1 MSRLV
6 YVLSKH
12 GTVKNYVSEVLIQ
25 ADENDEES
33 VNVSINFTTE
43 IEEAVDLVDATNDV
57 YSQLVGQFGERL
69 VGIEE
74 VAE

>member
-1 MSRLV
+1 MKQLV
-6 YVLSKH
+6 YVLSKN

-25 ADENDEES
+25 TDENDEES

-43 IEEAVDLVDATNDV
+43 IEEAIDLVDATNDV

>member
-1 MSRLV
+1 MSQLV
-6 YVLSKH
+6 YVLSKY

-33 VNVSINFTTE
+33 VNVSINFSTE
-43 IEEAVDLVDATNDV
+43 IEEAIDLVDATNDV

>member
-1 MSRLV
+1 MSQLV

-33 VNVSINFTTE
+33 VNVSINFSTE

>member
-1 MSRLV
+1 MSQLV

-12 GTVKNYVSEVLIQ
+12 GTVKNYVSEVLIK

-57 YSQLVGQFGERL
+57 YSQLVVQFGERL

>member
-33 VNVSINFTTE
+33 VNVSINFSTE

>member
-1 MSRLV
+1 MKQLV

-12 GTVKNYVSEVLIQ
+12 GTIKNYVSEVLIQ

-33 VNVSINFTTE
+33 VNVSINFSTE
-43 IEEAVDLVDATNDV
+43 IEEAIDLVDATNDV

>member
-1 MSRLV
+1 MSQLV

-12 GTVKNYVSEVLIQ
+12 GTVKNYVSEVLIK

-33 VNVSINFTTE
+33 VNVSINFSTE

>member
-1 MSRLV
+1 MSQLV

>member
-1 MSRLV
+1 MKQLV
-6 YVLSKH
+6 YVLSKN

-25 ADENDEES
+25 ADENDEGT
-33 VNVSINFTTE
+33 VNVSMNFTTDVE
-43 IEEAVDLVDATNDV
+43 KAIDLVDATNDV

>member
-1 MSRLV
+1 MKRLV
-6 YVLSKH
+6 YVLSKN
-12 GTVKNYVSEVLIQ
+12 GTVKNYVSEVSIQ
-25 ADENDEES
+25 PDENDEES

>member
-1 MSRLV
+1 MKQLV
-6 YVLSKH
+6 FVLSKN

-57 YSQLVGQFGERL
+57 
-69 VGIEE
+69 
-74 VAE
+74 

>member
-1 MSRLV
+1 MSQLV

-33 VNVSINFTTE
+33 VNVSINFSTE
-43 IEEAVDLVDATNDV
+43 IEEAIDLVDATNDV

>member
-1 MSRLV
+1 MKRLV
-6 YVLSKH
+6 YVLSKN
-12 GTVKNYVSEVLIQ
+12 GTVKNYVSEVSIQ
-25 ADENDEES
+25 PDENDEES

-43 IEEAVDLVDATNDV
+43 IEEAIDLVDATNDV

>member
-1 MSRLV
+1 MSQLV

-25 ADENDEES
+25 ADENNEES
-33 VNVSINFTTE
+33 VNVSINFSTE

>member
-1 MSRLV
+1 MNQLV

-12 GTVKNYVSEVLIQ
+12 GTIKNYVSEVLIQ

-33 VNVSINFTTE
+33 VNVSINFSTE
-43 IEEAVDLVDATNDV
+43 IEEAIDLVDATNDV

>member
-1 MSRLV
+1 MSQLV

-33 VNVSINFTTE
+33 VNVSINFSTE
-43 IEEAVDLVDATNDV
+43 IEEAIDLVDATNEV
-57 YSQLVGQFGERL
+57 YSQLAGQLGERL
-69 VGIEE
+69 VRIEE